1 MEELLTEA
9 QAHRLVL
16 FFSVLWLLGALC
28 AAVFFLLQKKNTAQQ
43 RFQRAAGALYLA
55 AGGPYLFLLWK
66 IYNTIEDTFGLDSAK
81 ALLLNLVLFVF
92 AGALA
97 GLGWV
102 RLQRRKTP
110 PTAS

>member
-9 QAHRLVL
+9 QAHRIVL
-16 FFSVLWLLGALC
+16 FFSALWLLSALC
-28 AAVFFLLQKKNTAQQ
+28 AAVFFLFQKKNAAQQ

-66 IYNTIEDTFGLDSAK
+66 IYNAIEDTFGLDSVK
-81 ALLLNLVLFVF
+81 ALFLNIILFIF
-92 AGALA
+92 AGVLA

-102 RLQRRKTP
+102 RLLRRKTP